1 MNDLNLSTEVTTIVR
16 VTASTLN
23 VRTGPSTSYPIV
35 TTIPYDSR
43 WYVLQTSNVW
53 YRIANNQW
61 ISSTY
66 TALSS
71 PIKTVQVTASSL
83 NIRTGPSTSFPIVR
97 SLPLNSIVGVLEIT
111 SNNWYKINNY
121 EYISSYYTKDVAQP
135 SLKNAIVTASSL
147 NVRTGPSTSYSIV
160 RALPINSIINIYEE
174 SNNWYRIG
182 YNQWVSKS
190 YT

>member
-1 MNDLNLSTEVTTIVR
+1 MNDLNLSTEATTIVR

-43 WYVLQTSNVW
+43 WYVLQTSNGW

-83 NIRTGPSTSFPIVR
+83 NVRTGPSTSFPIVR
-97 SLPLNSIVGVLEIT
+97 SLPLNSIVDVLETT

-135 SLKNAIVTASSL
+135 S
-147 NVRTGPSTSYSIV
+147 
-160 RALPINSIINIYEE
+160 
-174 SNNWYRIG
+174 
-182 YNQWVSKS
+182 
-190 YT
+190 

>member
-83 NIRTGPSTSFPIVR
+83 NVRTGPSTSFPIVR
-97 SLPLNSIVGVLEIT
+97 SLPLNSIVDVLEIT

>member
-43 WYVLQTSNVW
+43 WYVLQTSNGW

-97 SLPLNSIVGVLEIT
+97 SLPLNSIVDVLEIT